1 MSVTKICNNI
11 IRNNIIR
18 NNIYHESILVQY
30 LIEER
35 MNMKF
40 GYMRVSTFDQNLDRQ
55 KKQLEEFGCDRI
67 FFEKV
72 TGTKRERPELNRMLE
87 FLRMND
93 TVVVTDLTR
102 LSRSTKD
109 LIEITE
115 LISQKGAHL
124 KSLKESWL
132 DTTTAHGKM
141 LFTIFAGI
149 AQFERDLTSERT
161 KEGILAARKRGKYP
175 GRPKTDEE
183 KVKYALYLMDQGLNR
198 TDAAEKAGISRMTL
212 YRKMQNNNK
221 IV

>member
-1 MSVTKICNNI
+1 
-11 IRNNIIR
+11 
-18 NNIYHESILVQY
+18 
-30 LIEER
+30 
-35 MNMKF
+35 MKF
-40 GYMRVSTFDQNLDRQ
+40 GYMRVSTVEQNFDRQ
-55 KKQLEEFGCDRI
+55 KKQLEEFGCKRI

-72 TGTKRERPELNRMLE
+72 TGTKRERPELNRMLD
-87 FLRMND
+87 FLRKED

-109 LIEITE
+109 LIEITDM
-115 LISQKGAHL
+115 ISKKGAHL

-161 KEGILAARKRGKYP
+161 KEGIMAARKRGKHP

-183 KVKYALYLMDQGLNR
+183 KVQYAIYLIEKGLSR
-198 TDAAEKAGISRMTL
+198 TAAAEKAGISRMTL
-212 YRKMQNNNK
+212 YRKLLQGE
-221 IV
+221 

>member
-1 MSVTKICNNI
+1 
-11 IRNNIIR
+11 
-18 NNIYHESILVQY
+18 
-30 LIEER
+30 
-35 MNMKF
+35 MKF
-40 GYMRVSTFDQNLDRQ
+40 GYMRVSIIDQNLDRQ
-55 KKQLEEFGCDRI
+55 KKQLEDFGCERI

-72 TGTKRERPELNRMLE
+72 TGTKRDRPELNHMLE
-87 FLRMND
+87 FLRSED

-115 LISQKGAHL
+115 LISKKGAHL

-161 KEGILAARKRGKYP
+161 KEGVLAARKRGKLP
-175 GRPKTDEE
+175 GRPKADKE
-183 KVKYALYLMDQGLNR
+183 KIQYALYLMEQGMSR

-212 YRKMQNNNK
+212 YRKIQNNNETN
-221 IV
+221 

>member
-1 MSVTKICNNI
+1 
-11 IRNNIIR
+11 
-18 NNIYHESILVQY
+18 
-30 LIEER
+30 
-35 MNMKF
+35 MKF
-40 GYMRVSTFDQNLDRQ
+40 GYMRVSTFDQNFDRQ
-55 KKQLEEFGCDRI
+55 KKQLEDYGCERL
-67 FFEKV
+67 FYEKI
-72 TGTKRERPELNRMLE
+72 TGTKRNRPELDRMLE
-87 FLRMND
+87 FLCPED
-93 TVVVTDLTR
+93 TIVVTDLTR

-161 KEGILAARKRGKYP
+161 KEGILAARKRGKHP

-183 KVKYALYLMDQGLNR
+183 KVKYAMYLIDQEGWSR
-198 TDAAEKAGISRMTL
+198 TNAAEKAGISRMTL
-212 YRKMQNNNK
+212 YRKMQQKDN
-221 IV
+221 